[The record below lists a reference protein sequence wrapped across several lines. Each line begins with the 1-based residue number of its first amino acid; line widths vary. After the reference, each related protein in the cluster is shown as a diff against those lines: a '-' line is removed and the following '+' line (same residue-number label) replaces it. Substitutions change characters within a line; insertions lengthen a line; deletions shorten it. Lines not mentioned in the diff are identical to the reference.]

1 MMKKRMAN
9 LSRKTKETD
18 IEISIVLN
26 GSGTC
31 QIECK
36 DQFLRHM
43 LETLGKYA
51 SFDLA
56 MKIVGDNEHH
66 LIEDTAIVLGMAL
79 RQAIHDAPIER
90 ISSATVPMDDALVT
104 VAVDLIDRPYADI
117 ECPNDLYRHFLRSFA
132 MASGIT
138 LHVIVQ
144 RGFDEHHIIEAT
156 FKALGLALKNAALQ
170 RKDVLSTKETP
181 RIRRE

>member
-1 MMKKRMAN
+1 MKKRMAS

-18 IEISIVLN
+18 IEISIVLD
-26 GSGTC
+26 GSGTV
-31 QIECK
+31 QIECE

-43 LETLGKYA
+43 LETFGKYA
-51 SFDLA
+51 SFDLK
-56 MKIVGDNEHH
+56 MKLVGDNEHH
-66 LIEDTAIVLGMAL
+66 LIEDTAIALGMAL
-79 RQAIHDAPIER
+79 RQAMQDKPVER

-104 VAVDLIDRPYADI
+104 VAIDLIDRPYADI
-117 ECPNDLYRHFLRSFA
+117 ECPDNLYQHFLRSFA

-138 LHVIVQ
+138 LHVILQ

-156 FKALGLALKNAALQ
+156 FKALGFALKNASLQ
-170 RKDVLSTKETP
+170 RKDVLSTKEVP